1 MWVPAA
7 VELFSEK
14 LRDAR
19 TVIWNGPLGVFEME
33 EFAQGTLGIAKAV
46 AASGAFTL
54 IGGGDSVSAAKKAGV
69 TENISHVSTGGGA
82 SMEFLAGKELPGI
95 AVTDG
100 QGELMGRKTVIAGN
114 WKMFKTQ
121 SEAAELVKALQA
133 EVEGYDEVEVVVCPA
148 FTSLA
153 KVNQLLQGST
163 IQLGAQDVYWEDEGA
178 YTGQISVVDAAGL
191 WVPLCDHRSLGKTTI
206 LQRDRR
212 NASTGSS
219 RRYWRTS
226 LIPIL
231 CIGETLEEREAERV
245 ADVVLGQLK
254 HAVEGLTENDV
265 SRIIVAYEPVWAIGT
280 GRTATPEV
288 AEEVHRM
295 IRQWLAKT
303 FSEGLSSDIPI
314 LYGGSVKPGNVV
326 ELMAQ
331 PDLDGALVGGAS
343 LDAQTF
349 AKIVKYK

>member
-1 MWVPAA
+1 
-7 VELFSEK
+7 
-14 LRDAR
+14 
-19 TVIWNGPLGVFEME
+19 
-33 EFAQGTLGIAKAV
+33 
-46 AASGAFTL
+46 
-54 IGGGDSVSAAKKAGV
+54 
-69 TENISHVSTGGGA
+69 
-82 SMEFLAGKELPGI
+82 
-95 AVTDG
+95 
-100 QGELMGRKTVIAGN
+100 MGRKTVIAGN

-121 SEAAELVKALQA
+121 SEAVELVKALQA
-133 EVEGYDEVEVVVCPA
+133 EVEGYDEVEVVICPA

-178 YTGQISVVDAAGL
+178 YTGQISVSMLQDCGCRYVIIGHSERRQYFNETDESVNRKL
-191 WVPLCDHRSLGKTTI
+191 KKI
-206 LQRDRR
+206 LE
-212 NASTGSS
+212 
-219 RRYWRTS
+219 TS

-288 AEEVHRM
+288 AEEVHHM